1 MLPLPNQFSHLRLN
15 LKRVGADSLG
25 EIMMEDREVIYWG
38 TRFFL
43 LIDIHRK
50 KDGPRVQIVWLLDF
64 LTDLKTWT
72 VLPQNRV
79 KQTLLKNG
87 ELYTLYNY
95 TQKALGAMCTSDAF

>member
-1 MLPLPNQFSHLRLN
+1 
-15 LKRVGADSLG
+15 
-25 EIMMEDREVIYWG
+25 MMEDREVIYWLG
-38 TRFFL
+38 DQIFL

-50 KDGPRVQIVWLLDF
+50 KDGLRVQIVWLLDF